1 MRSLVKIVHSKKGA
15 ALIATYLAIAILL
28 AFGSY
33 VIEVSNSQNS
43 AANTFKRQA
52 QAVSIAEAG
61 LDRALLWLRTQGT
74 PPTGTIAPISQNIPP
89 TGTALGSFTVTL
101 TDLGSP
107 GGSASIRRYR
117 VRSVGTIGSTV
128 QTVTNYLQTD
138 NYARYIWFT
147 DTESYQGTNVWFW
160 DQDHLNGPTHTNG
173 HFNIKGD
180 PVFDG
185 EVRSV
190 DNYIR
195 YYNNGSNINS
205 SNLSNPPY
213 DVPVFGDTVTLGS
226 DSINMPTQALNLRA
240 ASTNGGLRLTGNSTV
255 VLNANGTM
263 NVTNAARGWTNYNM
277 ALPGNGALFVRDGNL
292 NLSGTLS
299 GRLTVGSSRDIIITN
314 NILYANDPRLPGSTS
329 TDTLGIIAESD
340 VIIDEDAPDDLEID
354 ASIMTL
360 NTSFML
366 EEWWTNGARGTL
378 SVFGG
383 IIQKQRGP
391 VGTFSGTTKVSGYSK
406 DYNYDVRLL
415 SSPPPFVPTT
425 DDYITLSWEN

>member
-1 MRSLVKIVHSKKGA
+1 MRSLGKTVTSKKGA

-43 AANTFKRQA
+43 AANAFKRQA

-117 VRSVGTIGSTV
+117 VSSVGTIGSTV

-180 PVFDG
+180 PIFDG

-205 SNLSNPPY
+205 SELSNSPY
-213 DVPVFGDTVTLGS
+213 DVPVFGDTVTLGTE
-226 DSINMPTQALNLRA
+226 SINMPTQALNLRA
-240 ASTNGGLRLTGNSTV
+240 ASTNGGLRLNGDSTV

-263 NVTNAARGWTNYNM
+263 NVTNAARGWNNRNM

-354 ASIMTL
+354 ASIMAL

>member
-1 MRSLVKIVHSKKGA
+1 MFGPVKTIKNKKGA
-15 ALIATYLAIAILL
+15 ALIVTYLAIAILL
-28 AFGSY
+28 AFGGY
-33 VIEVSNSQNS
+33 VIEVSNAQNS

-61 LDRALLWLRTQGT
+61 LDRALLWLRSQGT
-74 PPTGTIAPISQNIPP
+74 PPTGTIAPITQNVPP
-89 TGTALGSFTVTL
+89 TGTPQGSFTVTI

-107 GGSASIRRYR
+107 GGSLTIRRYR
-117 VRSVGTIGSTV
+117 VSSVGTIGFTT

-147 DTESYQGTNVWFW
+147 DSESYDGTNVWFW

-205 SNLSNPPY
+205 SDLSNAPY
-213 DVPVFGDTVTLGS
+213 DEPVFGDTVTLGS

-263 NVTNAARGWTNYNM
+263 NVTNAARGWYNRNM

-292 NLSGTLS
+292 TLSGTLS
-299 GRLTVGSSRDIIITN
+299 GRLTVGSSRDIIITDD
-314 NILYANDPRLPGSTS
+314 ILYANDPRLPGSTS

-354 ASIMTL
+354 ASIMAL

>member
-1 MRSLVKIVHSKKGA
+1 MKRPNEIIRNKKGA
-15 ALIATYLAIAILL
+15 ALIVTYLAVAVLL
-28 AFGSY
+28 AFGGY
-33 VIEVSNSQNS
+33 VIEVSNAQNS

-52 QAVSIAEAG
+52 QAINIAEAG

-74 PPTGTIAPISQNIPP
+74 PPTGSIAPISQNLPP
-89 TGTALGSFTVTL
+89 TGTALGSYTATL

-107 GGSASIRRYR
+107 GGNASIRRYR
-117 VRSVGTIGSTV
+117 VSSTGSIGSTS

-160 DQDHLNGPTHTNG
+160 DEDHLNGPTHTNG
-173 HFNIKGD
+173 HFNIKGN
-180 PVFDG
+180 PVFAG

-205 SNLSNPPY
+205 SNLSNSPY
-213 DVPVFGDTVTLGS
+213 DLPVFGDTVTLGS

-240 ASTNGGLRLTGNSTV
+240 ASTNGGLRLTGNTTV
-255 VLNANGTM
+255 LLNSDGTM
-263 NVTNAARGWTNYNM
+263 NVTNAARGWNNYNM
-277 ALPGNGALFVRDGNL
+277 PLPANGALFVSRGNL
-292 NLSGTLS
+292 NISGTLS
-299 GRLTVGSSRDIIITN
+299 GRLTVGANYDVNVTG
-314 NILYANDPRLPGSTS
+314 NILYADDPRLSGSTS
-329 TDTLGIIAESD
+329 TDTLGIISEGD
-340 VIIDEDAPDDLEID
+340 VMIDENAPDDLEID
-354 ASIMTL
+354 ASIMAL

-391 VGTFSGTTKVSGYSK
+391 VGTFSGLTKVSGYSK